1 MEEKSL
7 LLCAKCG
14 ERLVPQQ
21 VMFSYMNRT
30 FGHEVPTCP
39 KCGKP
44 YISRQLAE
52 GKMAE
57 VEVLLEDK

>member
-1 MEEKSL
+1 MNEEKVL
-7 LLCAKCG
+7 KCARCG
-14 ERLVPQQ
+14 VALVKRQ
-21 VMFSYMNRT
+21 VRFSYMNRS

-44 YISRQLAE
+44 YISRARAE

-57 VEVLLEDK
+57 VEVMLEDK

>member
-1 MEEKSL
+1 MSGEREL
-7 LLCAKCG
+7 RCAKCG
-14 ERLVPQQ
+14 EKLVVKQ

-30 FGHEVPTCP
+30 FGHEVPVCP
-39 KCGKP
+39 KCGRAF
-44 YISRQLAE
+44 ISRDLAE

>member
-1 MEEKSL
+1 MNEEKKLRCSR
-7 LLCAKCG
+7 CG
-14 ERLVPQQ
+14 VELVKRQ
-21 VMFSYMNRT
+21 VCFSYMNRS

-44 YISRQLAE
+44 YISRALAE

-57 VEVLLEDK
+57 VEVMLEDK

>member
-1 MEEKSL
+1 MGEEKKL
-7 LLCAKCG
+7 KCG
-14 ERLVPQQ
+14 RCGETLVMRQIR
-21 VMFSYMNRT
+21 FSYMNRS

-44 YISRQLAE
+44 YISRALAE

-57 VEVLLEDK
+57 VEILLEDK

>member
-1 MEEKSL
+1 MDGNKQL
-7 LLCAKCG
+7 KCG
-14 ERLVPQQ
+14 RCGVPLVKRQIR
-21 VMFSYMNRT
+21 FSYMNRS

-44 YISRQLAE
+44 YISRELAE

>member
-1 MEEKSL
+1 MREETTMK
-7 LLCAKCG
+7 CARCG
-14 ERLVPQQ
+14 VALIPRQ
-21 VMFSYMNRT
+21 VRFSYMGRS

-44 YISRQLAE
+44 YISRALAE

-57 VEVLLEDK
+57 VEVMLEDK

>member
-1 MEEKSL
+1 MDENRVL
-7 LLCAKCG
+7 FCGKCG
-14 ERLVPQQ
+14 ERLVLQK

-39 KCGKP
+39 KCGRP